1 MEDGSGNITLGGAS
15 EKIKTINANTA
26 TTISTTSNNN
36 NNNNNNINKDFL
48 LI

>member
-15 EKIKTINANTA
+15 EKIKTINANTTT
-26 TTISTTSNNN
+26 TTISTTAN

>member
-15 EKIKTINANTA
+15 EKIKTINANTTT
-26 TTISTTSNNN
+26 TTISTTA

>member
-15 EKIKTINANTA
+15 EKIKTINANTTTT
-26 TTISTTSNNN
+26 TTISTTSN